1 MQVRKKWRF
10 FHFGVG
16 ESICK
21 ILSFIICV
29 LTQKWYHIKAQIL
42 NFDIKQK
49 KSQIRALF
57 VKIWLKVHSRS
68 PKKSVVLGG
77 FAPESFLSYQQKLR

>member
-1 MQVRKKWRF
+1 MQVRKKMAF

-16 ESICK
+16 GSNCK

-29 LTQKWYHIKAQIL
+29 LTQKWCHIKAQIL

-49 KSQIRALF
+49 HHKSVHYSGRYG
-57 VKIWLKVHSRS
+57 LKSIAG
-68 PKKSVVLGG
+68 PQKSVVFGG